1 MKTKKIKT
9 KEELY
14 LESVEQKYPIRTY
27 FLSATKNIKKPLR
40 VTGLR
45 YAEHLDRQER
55 IKEMQNKVIE
65 LYNEHFNKF
74 AVKYEEVKF
83 SSYSFLAENENRVMK
98 LKEEIEHLQ
107 SLPKDVINSEGGVIY
122 DGENNVWAEKVETEK

>member
-1 MKTKKIKT
+1 MTNLKEIKKVYT
-9 KEELY
+9 TG
-14 LESVEQKYPIRTY
+14 SM
-27 FLSATKNIKKPLR
+27 FLTATKNIKKPLKI
-40 VTGLR
+40 TSLR
-45 YAEHLDRQER
+45 FAEHLDRQER

-83 SSYSFLAENENRVMK
+83 GSYSFLAENDNRVMK
-98 LKEEIEHLQ
+98 LKEEIEYLQ

>member
-1 MKTKKIKT
+1 MQKEVVTLKEIKK
-9 KEELY
+9 
-14 LESVEQKYPIRTY
+14 QYPIGSH
-27 FLSATKNIKKPLR
+27 FLSATKNIKKPLK

-45 YAEHLDRQER
+45 FAEHEDRSNR

-107 SLPKDVINSEGGVIY
+107 SLPKDVINSEGGVVY
-122 DGENNVWAEKVETEK
+122 CGENNVWAEKVIL

>member
-1 MKTKKIKT
+1 MTNLKEIKK
-9 KEELY
+9 LY
-14 LESVEQKYPIRTY
+14 PLNSL

-45 YAEHLDRQER
+45 YAEHLDRHER

>member
-1 MKTKKIKT
+1 MTNLKEVKK
-9 KEELY
+9 
-14 LESVEQKYPIRTY
+14 SYPIGSH
-27 FLSATKNIKKPLR
+27 FLSATKNIKKPLK

-98 LKEEIEHLQ
+98 LKEEIEYLQ
-107 SLPKDVINSEGGVIY
+107 SLPKDVVNSEGGVIY
-122 DGENNVWAEKVETEK
+122 CGETGNWAKKI

>member
-1 MKTKKIKT
+1 MKTLKEIKK
-9 KEELY
+9 
-14 LESVEQKYPIRTY
+14 SYPIGSH

-45 YAEHLDRQER
+45 FAEHEDRTNR

-74 AVKYEEVKF
+74 VVKYEEVKF
-83 SSYSFLAENENRVMK
+83 SSYSFLAENENKVMK
-98 LKEEIEHLQ
+98 LKEEIEYLQ
-107 SLPKDVINSEGGVIY
+107 SLEKDIVNSDGGVIY
-122 DGENNVWAEKVETEK
+122 CGENNVWAEIIIL

>member
-1 MKTKKIKT
+1 MKTLKEIKK
-9 KEELY
+9 L
-14 LESVEQKYPIRTY
+14 YPIGSH

-40 VTGLR
+40 VVSLR
-45 YAEHLDRQER
+45 YAEHEDRSNR

-83 SSYSFLAENENRVMK
+83 SSYSFLAENDNRVMK
-98 LKEEIEHLQ
+98 LKEEIKYLQ
-107 SLPKDVINSEGGVIY
+107 SLPKDIVNSEGGVVY
-122 DGENNVWAEKVETEK
+122 CGENNVWAEVVTL

>member
-1 MKTKKIKT
+1 MNTLKEIKK
-9 KEELY
+9 
-14 LESVEQKYPIRTY
+14 QYPTGSH
-27 FLSATKNIKKPLR
+27 FLTATKNIKKPLK

-45 YAEHLDRQER
+45 CAEHLDRQER

-74 AVKYEEVKF
+74 AVKYEEGKF
-83 SSYSFLAENENRVMK
+83 SSYSFLAEKDNRVMK
-98 LKEEIEHLQ
+98 LKEEIEYLQ

-122 DGENNVWAEKVETEK
+122 DGENNVWAEVVILND

>member
-1 MKTKKIKT
+1 MKTLKEIKK
-9 KEELY
+9 
-14 LESVEQKYPIRTY
+14 SYPIGSH

-45 YAEHLDRQER
+45 FAEHEDRSNR

-83 SSYSFLAENENRVMK
+83 SSYSFLAENENKVMK
-98 LKEEIEHLQ
+98 LKEEIEYLQ
-107 SLPKDVINSEGGVIY
+107 SLEKDIVNSDGGVIY
-122 DGENNVWAEKVETEK
+122 CGENNVWAKVIND

>member
-1 MKTKKIKT
+1 MTNLKEIKK
-9 KEELY
+9 
-14 LESVEQKYPIRTY
+14 QYPLNSM
-27 FLSATKNIKKPLR
+27 FLTATKNIKKPLR

-45 YAEHLDRQER
+45 YAEHEDRSNR

-83 SSYSFLAENENRVMK
+83 SSYSFLAENDNRVMK
-98 LKEEIEHLQ
+98 LKEEIEYLK
-107 SLPKDVINSEGGVIY
+107 SLPKDVVNSEGGVVY
-122 DGENNVWAEKVETEK
+122 CGENNVWAEKVETEK

>member
-1 MKTKKIKT
+1 MNTLKEIKK
-9 KEELY
+9 
-14 LESVEQKYPIRTY
+14 SYPIGSH

-45 YAEHLDRQER
+45 FAEHLDRESR

-74 AVKYEEVKF
+74 VVKYEEVKF
-83 SSYSFLAENENRVMK
+83 SSYSFLAENDNRVMK
-98 LKEEIEHLQ
+98 LKEEVEYLQ
-107 SLPKDVINSEGGVIY
+107 SLPRDIINSDGGVIY
-122 DGENNVWAEKVETEK
+122 CGENNVWAEK

>member
-1 MKTKKIKT
+1 MKTLKEIKK
-9 KEELY
+9 
-14 LESVEQKYPIRTY
+14 SYPIGSH

-45 YAEHLDRQER
+45 FAEHEDRTNR

-83 SSYSFLAENENRVMK
+83 SSYSFLAENENKVMK
-98 LKEEIEHLQ
+98 LKEEIEYLQ
-107 SLPKDVINSEGGVIY
+107 SLEKDIVNSDGGVIY
-122 DGENNVWAEKVETEK
+122 CGENNVWAEIIIL

>member
-1 MKTKKIKT
+1 MNTNLKEIKK
-9 KEELY
+9 
-14 LESVEQKYPIRTY
+14 SYPIGSH
-27 FLSATKNIKKPLR
+27 FLSATKNIKKPLK

-55 IKEMQNKVIE
+55 IKEMQSKVIE

-83 SSYSFLAENENRVMK
+83 SSYSFLAENDNRVMK
-98 LKEEIEHLQ
+98 LKEEIEYLQ

-122 DGENNVWAEKVETEK
+122 DGENNVWAEIVIV

>member
-1 MKTKKIKT
+1 MTAKETERMTFARKNYKK
-9 KEELY
+9 E
-14 LESVEQKYPIRTY
+14 TY
-27 FLSATKNIKKPLR
+27 FLSATKNIKKPLK

-45 YAEHLDRQER
+45 FAEHEDRSNR

-83 SSYSFLAENENRVMK
+83 SSYSFLAENDNRVMK
-98 LKEEIEHLQ
+98 LKEEIEYLQ

-122 DGENNVWAEKVETEK
+122 DGDNNVWAEIVIV

>member
-1 MKTKKIKT
+1 MNTLKEIKK
-9 KEELY
+9 
-14 LESVEQKYPIRTY
+14 QYPIGSH
-27 FLSATKNIKKPLR
+27 FISATKNIKKPLR
-40 VTGLR
+40 VVGLR

-83 SSYSFLAENENRVMK
+83 SSYSFLAENDNKVMK
-98 LKEEIEHLQ
+98 LKEEIEYLQ
-107 SLPKDVINSEGGVIY
+107 SLPKDVVNSEGGVVY
-122 DGENNVWAEKVETEK
+122 DGENNVWAEIVIL